1 MRKKLLI
8 RLLLIILSINISS
21 VAFSQGEKVDKAKT
35 DKSENGTDSKTAKSG
50 KGTDAK
56 TDKLGKG
63 TDAKTD
69 KSGKS
74 TDSKTDK
81 SETNNKETKTNDV
94 ESDSKH
100 EPAPKN
106 AASESNTTDKAK
118 TDLDARFSSLETDIK
133 IIKNLINQ
141 KPILGI
147 LDWTEIAFIIL
158 CALLMGIFGMVALSR
173 ISSLK
178 RRVKYL
184 EDKLNPANSYQ
195 GTGTS
200 VGSLSNYNP
209 RIDNKIEN
217 IEQKINR
224 YDNDIALLQSKIQQL
239 ERAPTT
245 VASSTNTTPAHQAN
259 TPQQPLIYISCRGAV
274 ESDGITLNVSP
285 NSDNN
290 SIFQINP
297 NNQEISV
304 MRVEDI
310 TLYEVVINSISNFY
324 GILKSD
330 RPPIDGQHKKITTL
344 KAGKVKKLSEN
355 QWQIVDKQL
364 IEVKFE

>member
-1 MRKKLLI
+1 MRKNLLV
-8 RLLLIILSINISS
+8 RLLLIALSINMSL
-21 VAFSQGEKVDKAKT
+21 VVFSQEKNDKNAKT
-35 DKSENGTDSKTAKSG
+35 DTHQKAKE
-50 KGTDAK
+50 KGTDPKPTKKEKEGEKKVSETAHPEK
-56 TDKLGKG
+56 YPENELDTKQKVSGSNSTDK
-63 TDAKTD
+63 D
-69 KSGKS
+69 KEAL
-74 TDSKTDK
+74 
-81 SETNNKETKTNDV
+81 ETQ
-94 ESDSKH
+94 
-100 EPAPKN
+100 
-106 AASESNTTDKAK
+106 
-118 TDLDARFSSLETDIK
+118 FSSLQTDIK
-133 IIKNLINQ
+133 NIKSAIND
-141 KPILGI
+141 KPVFGIFDWAEILV
-147 LDWTEIAFIIL
+147 IAL
-158 CALLMGIFGMVALSR
+158 CALLMGFVGIVALYQ

-178 RRVKYL
+178 HRVKQL
-184 EDKLNPANSYQ
+184 EDKLNPTNNYQ

-200 VGSLSNYNP
+200 AGSSPNYNP

-239 ERAPTT
+239 ERVPTNVT
-245 VASSTNTTPAHQAN
+245 SSINTTPTHQAN
-259 TPQQPLIYISCRGAV
+259 TPQQPLLYVSCRGAI

-297 NNQEISV
+297 NNQEVSV

-330 RPPIDGQHKKITTL
+330 RPPIDGKHKKITTL

>member
-1 MRKKLLI
+1 MRKNLLI
-8 RLLLIILSINISS
+8 RFLLIALSINIST
-21 VAFSQGEKVDKAKT
+21 VAFSQEEKGDKTKAATTKKKEKKNAGNEDVNAEKEGKKETPKTPDSLDGSKPKSPASDSNST
-35 DKSENGTDSKTAKSG
+35 DKT
-50 KGTDAK
+50 
-56 TDKLGKG
+56 
-63 TDAKTD
+63 
-69 KSGKS
+69 
-74 TDSKTDK
+74 
-81 SETNNKETKTNDV
+81 
-94 ESDSKH
+94 
-100 EPAPKN
+100 
-106 AASESNTTDKAK
+106 K
-118 TDLDARFSSLETDIK
+118 TDLVAKFYLLEKDIK
-133 IIKNLINQ
+133 DIKNSINQ

-147 LDWTEIAFIIL
+147 LDWIEIAFIVL

-200 VGSLSNYNP
+200 GGSSPNYNP
-209 RIDNKIEN
+209 RIENKIEN

-239 ERAPTT
+239 ERVPTNIT
-245 VASSTNTTPAHQAN
+245 SSINTTPTYQAN
-259 TPQQPLIYISCRGAV
+259 TPQQPLLYVSCRGAI

-330 RPPIDGQHKKITTL
+330 RPPIDGKHKKITTL